1 MRFGLTLTAAMSAAL
16 LAGGV
21 LAASPA
27 HSASSTAFVVT
38 TSAEQYVKSCL
49 SASTCNQI
57 TTGELDVFF
66 ERSGSTTQPLSVFY
80 KMINGTAINGVDF
93 NTPATGEVTIPAG
106 QAFAIVPVPLVN
118 EGMFGS
124 TKSFTAQI
132 TSTSPSIT
140 ISPSTATQSILGG
153 NVPTDCSFTF
163 LSGTSQ
169 SLTCT
174 GRPAT
179 QVWHLVTQCG
189 DFRGVYGT
197 DVTGNGTSTVTGCQV
212 SDEAFATGS

>member
-1 MRFGLTLTAAMSAAL
+1 MRFGLTAMAATSAAL

-21 LAASPA
+21 LAAAPA
-27 HSASSTAFVVT
+27 HSASSSAFVVS

-49 SASTCNQI
+49 SASTCNQT
-57 TTGELDVFF
+57 TTGVLDVFF
-66 ERSGSTTQPLSVFY
+66 ERSGSTSQPLDVFY
-80 KMINGTAINGVDF
+80 KMINGTAVNGTDF
-93 NTPATGEVTIPAG
+93 NAPATGEAVIPAG
-106 QAFAIVPVPLVN
+106 QAFTFVSVPLVN

-132 TSTSPSIT
+132 TGTSPSIT
-140 ISPSTATQSILGG
+140 ISPATATQSILGG

-179 QVWHLVTQCG
+179 QVWHLVAQCG
-189 DFRGVYGT
+189 DFKNAYGT
-197 DVTGNGTSTVTGCQV
+197 DVTGNGTSTVTNCQV
-212 SDEAFATGS
+212 SDEAFAIGA